1 MSKYDILTKYLSLFS
16 DDNIG
21 KWFVDTENDGS
32 FEHPIQFPYVMYS
45 RAVEDFI
52 GDVHACAEQI
62 GIKNYVEVL
71 NRHNI
76 EWNTESMCSA
86 DVTKLNSETICALL
100 LGAVRAEKFCDG
112 ALLNFF
118 KSGCIEKWLTELKSQ
133 MEDKQVTSIK
143 IDDLLKISASDVTN
157 VKVKF
162 NQNNGT
168 EDPMDL
174 YLRDPDIVNC
184 QWLFWRN
191 KQRYFNVGQIAICLL
206 KLSYDTWLLTTI
218 KRVTEELGV
227 VNGIN
232 YKGEELEEYRQ
243 YFGRVIIKY
252 HKTAQTQGM
261 FYNTVCDE
269 LEVLEVLPNVFDGD
283 EFPGYDKVRLSYMQ
297 LQSLIERQKK
307 SWIAA
312 LENQKAVYLI
322 TDKSNG
328 KLYVGS
334 ATSDNGM
341 LLTRWSNYAEN
352 GHGGNVELKKLV
364 SEKGLDYIKQNFQYS
379 ILENYNARVDDH
391 VILDRESWWKETL
404 QSRVFGYNNN

>member
-1 MSKYDILTKYLSLFS
+1 MWKYDILFKYIDLFCN
-16 DDNIG
+16 DTFG
-21 KWFVDTENDGS
+21 EWFIDKENDGS
-32 FEHPIQFPYVMYS
+32 MEHPIQMPYVMYTQ
-45 RAVEDFI
+45 AVDDFVS
-52 GDVHACAEQI
+52 DVHLCWERSGLKDYIQI
-62 GIKNYVEVL
+62 L
-71 NRHNI
+71 NSHDI
-76 EWNTESMCSA
+76 EWGSESMSNA
-86 DVTKLNSETICALL
+86 EINDLPSETILALL
-100 LGAVRAEKFCDG
+100 LGAARAERFCDG
-112 ALLNFF
+112 ALLGFLKN
-118 KSGCIEKWLTELKSQ
+118 GCIQKWLLGLKEKEGVKKMSP
-133 MEDKQVTSIK
+133 IK
-143 IDDLLKISASDVTN
+143 IDDLLRIPPSEQNN

-162 NQNNGT
+162 NQSNGI

-174 YLRDPDIVNC
+174 YLNNPNIVNS

-218 KRVTEELGV
+218 KRVTKEFDV
-227 VNGIN
+227 SNGIN
-232 YKGEELEEYRQ
+232 YDGEELSEYSQ

-261 FYNTVCDE
+261 FYKTVCDD
-269 LEVLEVLPNVFDGD
+269 LEVLEILPSVFDGD
-283 EFPGYDKVRLSYMQ
+283 EFPGYDKVRLSYTQ
-297 LQSLIERQKK
+297 LVSIIERQKK

-341 LLTRWSNYAEN
+341 LLARWSSYADN

-364 SEKGLDYIKQNFQYS
+364 NEQGLDYVKKNFQYS
-379 ILENYNARVDDH
+379 ILENYNARIDDK
-391 VILDRESWWKETL
+391 VILERETWWKETL
-404 QSRVFGYNNN
+404 QSRVFGYNEN